1 VAWLPSTHLIPS
13 PTHTHCGKRK
23 TKTNS
28 HRIPFPPISSS
39 HPAAA
44 ATQIRPPPPR
54 RRHGRLPHLLDRR
67 RRRRA
72 RPTSSRPRPRC
83 GLQRPRPLLLRPA
96 PPPQSLLIRSGVAV
110 VVVVT
115 GCARRPRMEQRP
127 LPHRRP
133 TRYLA
138 SSSSPLPWHSTSL
151 YAIAKQQLD
160 GDSSIV

>member
-13 PTHTHCGKRK
+13 PTHT
-23 TKTNS
+23 
-28 HRIPFPPISSS
+28 RIAEKEKQKQIHIESPFPPISSS

-44 ATQIRPPPPR
+44 QIRPPPPR

-110 VVVVT
+110 VVVT
-115 GCARRPRMEQRP
+115 GCARWPRMEQRP